1 MTAADDASARDRPCS
16 PHPSEKRPELR
27 VVDSSEL
34 FAGSKAVHI
43 RHDGEY
49 YRLLVTRNGKLILQ
63 K

>member
-1 MTAADDASARDRPCS
+1 MTAPDNTPAENRSSS
-16 PHPSEKRPELR
+16 PHPAENRPALR

>member
-1 MTAADDASARDRPCS
+1 MTAAADASPEDRS
-16 PHPSEKRPELR
+16 PSPPTPGERPPVR

-34 FAGSKAVHI
+34 FAGSKTVHI